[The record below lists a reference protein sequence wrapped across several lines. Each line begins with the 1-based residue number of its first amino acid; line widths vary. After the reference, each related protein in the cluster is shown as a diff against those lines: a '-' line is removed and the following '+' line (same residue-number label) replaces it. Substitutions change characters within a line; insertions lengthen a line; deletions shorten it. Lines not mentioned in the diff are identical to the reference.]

1 MLKAGA
7 ATLDI
12 TPPLGTKMPGLFH
25 ERRASEIHDPL
36 HVRAFCVEGEGGA
49 VAVAVCDLIGVK
61 RVYLDRAKARVAEAT
76 DLTPDRVLISCTH
89 THTGAMTGDDAYT
102 EFLVDRIADA
112 VRLAW
117 ARMEPA
123 EAGWARTTEDR
134 LVFNRRY
141 WMKGGGVRTN
151 PGIGN
156 PEALDPAGP
165 VDPEVNALCLR
176 RPGGPTLGLL
186 ANYSLHYVGAGDS
199 EREISA
205 DYFGYFSRMIQQMRG
220 ESFTAALSNG
230 ACGDINNV
238 DVKGGL
244 RPDNRRYQH
253 TERVAAKVA
262 SAALWAWNGMAF
274 VQDAPVGAAME
285 EVTLERRP
293 VSEADLARAREAV
306 ERGTGTMEE
315 RGFAHHILR
324 TAALPERLPTWA
336 QALRVGDLGVVGIPG
351 EPFVE
356 LGLEIKRRSPF
367 PQTCVI
373 ELANDTVGYLPT
385 RKAFGEGGYE
395 VVSSPYAPGAGEQLV
410 EAAVKLLEGLQ
421 KA

>member
-7 ATLDI
+7 VMLDI

-36 HVRAFCVEGEGGA
+36 YVRAFCIEGEGGA
-49 VAVAVCDLIGVK
+49 IAVAVCDLIGVK
-61 RVYLDRAKARVAEAT
+61 RVYLDRAKAHIAEAT

-89 THTGAMTGDDAYT
+89 THTGAMTGEDAYT
-102 EFLVDRIADA
+102 AYLIDRIADA
-112 VRLAW
+112 VRLA
-117 ARMEPA
+117 RSRVEPA
-123 EAGWARTTEDR
+123 EVGWASAMEDR

-156 PEALDPAGP
+156 PEALESAGP
-165 VDPEVNALCLR
+165 VDPEVNVLCAR
-176 RPGGPTLGLL
+176 RPGGGTLGLL

-199 EREISA
+199 ERQISA
-205 DYFGYFSRMIQQMRG
+205 DYFGYFNRLIQQMRG
-220 ESFTAALSNG
+220 ETFTAALSNG

-244 RPDNRRYQH
+244 RPDNRNYQH

-262 SAALWAWNGMAF
+262 AAALWAWNGMAF
-274 VQDAPVGAAME
+274 AQDAPVGAAME
-285 EVTLERRP
+285 EVVLARRP
-293 VSEADLARAREAV
+293 VSEADLARAREIV
-306 ERGTGTMEE
+306 ERKTGTMEE

-324 TAALPERLPTWA
+324 TAGLPERLPTWV
-336 QALRVGDLGVVGIPG
+336 QALRVGDLGMVGIPG
-351 EPFVE
+351 ELFVA

-367 PQTCVI
+367 KQTCVI

-385 RKAFGEGGYE
+385 QKSFEEGGYE

-410 EAAVKLLEGLQ
+410 EVAVGLLERLRG
-421 KA
+421 

>member
-1 MLKAGA
+1 MLKAGT

-25 ERRASEIHDPL
+25 ERRATEIHDPL
-36 HVRAFCVEGEGGA
+36 HVRAFCVEGDAG
-49 VAVAVCDLIGVK
+49 VIAVAVCDLIGVK
-61 RVYLDRAKARVAEAT
+61 RVFLDRAKARIAEAT
-76 DLTPDRVLISCTH
+76 DLAPERVMISCTH

-102 EFLVDRIADA
+102 EFLVGRIGDA
-112 VRLAW
+112 VCLA
-117 ARMEPA
+117 RSRVETA
-123 EAGWARTTEDR
+123 EAGWGRTEEHGQ
-134 LVFNRRY
+134 VFNRRY
-141 WMKGGGVRTN
+141 WMRGGGVRTN

-165 VDPEVNALCLR
+165 VDPDVNVLCLR
-176 RPGGPTLGLL
+176 KPGGSTLGLL

-199 EREISA
+199 ERQISA

-220 ESFTAALSNG
+220 EAFTAALSNG

-244 RPDNRRYQH
+244 RPDNRHYQH
-253 TERVAAKVA
+253 TERVAGKVA

-274 VQDAPVGAAME
+274 VQDATVGGALE
-285 EVTLERRP
+285 EVTLERRA
-293 VSEADLARAREAV
+293 VSEADLARARETV
-306 ERGTGTMEE
+306 ERKVGTMEE

-324 TAALPERLPTWA
+324 TAALPERLPTWV
-336 QALRVGDLGVVGIPG
+336 QALRVGDLGIVGIPG
-351 EPFVE
+351 ELFAK

-367 PQTCVI
+367 PQTMVI

-385 RKAFGEGGYE
+385 REAFGEGGYE
-395 VVSSPYAPGAGEQLV
+395 VVSSPFSPGAGEQLV
-410 EAAVKLLEGLQ
+410 ETAVGLLEGLRG
-421 KA
+421 